1 MAVKAR
7 AVADSRPVMMLKL
20 QDKYNSP
27 DENVEEVEQRHCEQP
42 SRREMRQK
50 DGQKV
55 RKSGTGSGDVLV
67 GWCERKMET

>member
-27 DENVEEVEQRHCEQP
+27 DENVEE
-42 SRREMRQK
+42 
-50 DGQKV
+50 D
-55 RKSGTGSGDVLV
+55 
-67 GWCERKMET
+67 